1 MTYIVTVSAR
11 LPRWPRSEQRLVL
24 DVSTRQH
31 YRIVTVHNPWR
42 SAPFSRVYA
51 TDALGSLLSVAGWAS
66 GYPQMV
72 AGGDDMTTDE
82 AQADLTHRLET
93 GTLLTEEESRTLDME
108 FIDSDIEAFKRY
120 ITPTIPRE

>member
-51 TDALGSLLSVAGWAS
+51 TAPTGWMNTVEGYAS
-66 GYPQMV
+66 GYPRMV

-93 GTLLTEEESRTLDME
+93 GTLLTEEESRALDME
-108 FIDSDIEAFKRY
+108 FIDSDTESFKRY